1 MIELEIRRV
10 QLSGLMIMCSMIS
23 FALGNNQEDKV
34 DDSLYTAGSKKQVT
48 REKTLL
54 TNILQL
60 KSLSLLAS
68 AELTLEEWRMLCSL
82 TGVLIIMMIVDDR
95 PTWMKRDIC
104 SRYFNCREFEYWST
118 QVWTHIQYIH
128 TTLLVIN
135 VLTLTF
141 REIAIVSSYYALCI
155 ALLHICWWKFLL

>member
-1 MIELEIRRV
+1 MIELEIRSV

-60 KSLSLLAS
+60 KSLSVAS
-68 AELTLEEWRMLCSL
+68 AKSTLGEWRMLCSL
-82 TGVLIIMMIVDDR
+82 TGVLIIMMIVVDR
-95 PTWMKRDIC
+95 PTWMKCDIC
-104 SRYFNCREFEYWST
+104 SRYFNCREFEY
-118 QVWTHIQYIH
+118 
-128 TTLLVIN
+128 
-135 VLTLTF
+135 
-141 REIAIVSSYYALCI
+141 
-155 ALLHICWWKFLL
+155 

>member
-1 MIELEIRRV
+1 MIELEIRSV

-60 KSLSLLAS
+60 KSLLAS
-68 AELTLEEWRMLCSL
+68 AELTLGEWRMLCSL
-82 TGVLIIMMIVDDR
+82 TGVLIIMMIVDDW

-104 SRYFNCREFEYWST
+104 
-118 QVWTHIQYIH
+118 
-128 TTLLVIN
+128 
-135 VLTLTF
+135 
-141 REIAIVSSYYALCI
+141 
-155 ALLHICWWKFLL
+155 

>member
-1 MIELEIRRV
+1 MIELEIRSV

-54 TNILQL
+54 TNTLLL

-82 TGVLIIMMIVDDR
+82 TGVLIIMMIVVDR
-95 PTWMKRDIC
+95 PTWMKRGIC
-104 SRYFNCREFEYWST
+104 
-118 QVWTHIQYIH
+118 
-128 TTLLVIN
+128 
-135 VLTLTF
+135 
-141 REIAIVSSYYALCI
+141 
-155 ALLHICWWKFLL
+155 